1 MLKAKMELMK
11 LKVILVLIHIENQMN
26 LQQLKNYRIRLLKRH
41 LDFRFIPWKIYN
53 KKNNTQNPRLQ
64 QKNKY
69 ILLERLKNLWLVQE
83 RSFCSL
89 MIRVCIAHQ

>member
-26 LQQLKNYRIRLLKRH
+26 LQQLKNYLIRLLKRH
-41 LDFRFIPWKIYN
+41 LDFRFILWKIYN
-53 KKNNTQNPRLQ
+53 KKNNTQNRRLQ